1 MRTRNLLVCLL
12 FACASA
18 GTALAANPPGQAPAQ
33 PVMTPVPAAAPAD
46 VQSIDAIV
54 GALYDVISGPV
65 GKARDWKRMRS
76 LFVPGG
82 RLMAVVPR
90 RDGAGGMGLY
100 VLSVND
106 YIAISGPLLEKTGF
120 HERELARRTDRF
132 GHIAQVF
139 STYEGRMDS
148 DPAKPMR
155 GINSIELMNDGT
167 RWWVVSVYWEDERAD
182 NPLPPAYL
190 PRS

>member
-1 MRTRNLLVCLL
+1 MRTPNLLACLVL
-12 FACASA
+12 ACGTA
-18 GTALAANPPGQAPAQ
+18 GTALAASPPAPAPTQ
-33 PVMTPVPAAAPAD
+33 PVMTRVPVAAAKD

-82 RLMAVVPR
+82 RLMAVLPR
-90 RDGAGGMGLY
+90 RDGPGMGLY

-106 YIAISGPLLEKTGF
+106 YVATSGPLLEKTGF
-120 HERELARRTDRF
+120 HERELARRTERF

-139 STYEGRMDS
+139 STYEGRMDT

-167 RWWVVSVYWEDERAD
+167 RWWIVSVYWEDERAD

-190 PRS
+190 PKP